1 MPFTP
6 LRLLLVHDPEKG
18 LTSKVVPGMVQRLEQ
33 RAFKVDAHTLADVPS
48 DVDPFDY
55 DGLILGTPC
64 FGLGWKGVGPTQAL
78 SDWIKDQGGLDDLRI
93 AAFCVYQARPGNTLR
108 NLRQICMDEG
118 AHVVVAQPYGMLNLE
133 EDAHVLPAEC
143 MVRIR

>member
-18 LTSKVVPGMVQRLEQ
+18 LTPKVVPDMVRRLEQ
-33 RAFKVDAHTLADVPS
+33 RAFQVDVFSLQDVPA

-55 DGLILGTPC
+55 AGLILGTPT
-64 FGLGWKGVGPTQAL
+64 FGLGWKGVGPTEAL
-78 SDWIKDQGGLDDLRI
+78 SEWVKAQGGLDDLRI

-108 NLRQICMDEG
+108 NLRQLCLDEG
-118 AHVVVAQPYGMLNLE
+118 ADVVVSQAYGLLNLE